1 MDDILADNV
10 TDLARFQLIEI
21 GSACQDIFYVV
32 AARCVGRMQLGPII
46 PIKAVRT
53 QKRFQIAPQVPAETN
68 IW

>member
-21 GSACQDIFYVV
+21 GSASQYIFYVV
-32 AARCVGRMQLGPII
+32 AARRVGRMQLGPII

-53 QKRFQIAPQVPAETN
+53 
-68 IW
+68 